1 MGMSDKAKRVKDFH
15 KTFRTDDAEAV
26 AVRAE
31 LERLF
36 PLRAAGTP
44 RYLESYSYEEQETYL
59 GETAGLVRFSDPLDA
74 APAAVRELVT
84 FMIAEDV
91 VDGTKATKMEK
102 QSLFGV
108 YDFDEL
114 NGPEGIVG
122 DAKAR
127 GAFPVGVFC
136 IGENVFVDASGEI
149 GSTTPGAVYKAY
161 GFELAGAEL
170 LAPSVSAFLA
180 KCGG

>member
-1 MGMSDKAKRVKDFH
+1 MSDKAKRVKDYYA
-15 KTFRTDDAEAV
+15 TFRSDDPEAL

-36 PLRAAGTP
+36 PRRAAGTP
-44 RYLESYSYEEQETYL
+44 GHLEDYSYEEQETYL
-59 GETAGLVRFSDPLDA
+59 GETAGLVRFSDPLDES
-74 APAAVRELVT
+74 PPGVRTLVT
-84 FMIAEDV
+84 FMMTEDV
-91 VDGTKATKMEK
+91 VDGTKVTKMER

-127 GAFPVGVFC
+127 GAFPLGVFC
-136 IGENVFVDASGEI
+136 IGENVFVDTKGEI
-149 GSTTPGAVYKAY
+149 GAQTPGAVYKAY
-161 GFELAGAEL
+161 GFALAGAEL
-170 LAPSVSAFLA
+170 IAPSVSAFLA
-180 KCGG
+180 KCGN